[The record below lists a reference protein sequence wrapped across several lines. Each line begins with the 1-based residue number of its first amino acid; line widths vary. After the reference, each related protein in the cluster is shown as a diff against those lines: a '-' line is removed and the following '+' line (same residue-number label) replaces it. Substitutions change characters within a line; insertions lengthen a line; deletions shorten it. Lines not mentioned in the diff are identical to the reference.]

1 MVFSSIIFL
10 YFFLPCMLIIYYIS
24 PNKTKNIVL
33 LISGL
38 FFYAWGEPVY
48 VFLML
53 LTTLVDYTAGGII
66 DRFDSSKKIRTLALI
81 SSLIINLGILF
92 TFKYS
97 SFFAGIFGIELKKLP
112 LPVGISFYTF
122 QSISYTIDMYM
133 RKIKVQKNFINYAA
147 YVTLFPQ
154 IVAGPIV
161 RYEDVQNEI
170 NSRKVNIYLLG
181 EGAGIFIKGLAKKV
195 LLANNIGLLWTE
207 IKGMDYSE
215 ISVLTAWLGILAFT
229 FQIYYDFSGYSDMAV
244 GLGKM
249 LGFNFPENFRHP
261 YISRSISEFWRR
273 WHITLGSWFRSY
285 VYIPLGGNRKGK
297 YKTLRN
303 LLIVWGLTG
312 LWHGASWNFILWGLY
327 FGTILVI
334 EKRFFLKFFEKH
346 KIIGN
351 MVTNILVVI
360 GFVFFY
366 NEKNILDIFIKMF
379 TGRGISFTNVSTN
392 YYLLNYL
399 VLLIISF
406 IACTP
411 LLKNIINKCKKNKN
425 LNIVISIV
433 EPIVLIGLLVLS
445 TAFIVDASSNSFLYF
460 RF

>member
-1 MVFSSIIFL
+1 MIFSSIYFIYYFLIIFL
-10 YFFLPCMLIIYYIS
+10 ILYFITPKKY
-24 PNKTKNIVL
+24 KNYTLLLGSLFFYFYGDSKYIVL
-33 LISGL
+33 L
-38 FFYAWGEPVY
+38 
-48 VFLML
+48 
-53 LTTLVDYTAGGII
+53 
-66 DRFDSSKKIRTLALI
+66 LI
-81 SSLIINLGILF
+81 SSLVNYILGRLISKKNKKLFLIIGLIFNFGLLFYFKYFNFFLSNINSLFKTNINLFSIV
-92 TFKYS
+92 
-97 SFFAGIFGIELKKLP
+97 LP
-112 LPVGISFYTF
+112 LGISFYTF
-122 QSISYTIDMYM
+122 KNASYLIDVYKN
-133 RKIKVQKNFINYAA
+133 RVNPEKNFINYFTYIAM
-147 YVTLFPQ
+147 FPSLIQ
-154 IVAGPIV
+154 GPIV
-161 RYEDVQNEI
+161 RYKDIDLKDKKISFDNFAMGVERFI
-170 NSRKVNIYLLG
+170 IGLSKKVIL
-181 EGAGIFIKGLAKKV
+181 ADTLAKLV
-195 LLANNIGLLWTE
+195 TSLTNMEVQTVVSLWVKATSD
-207 IKGMDYSE
+207 IVKLY
-215 ISVLTAWLGILAFT
+215 L
-229 FQIYYDFSGYSDMAV
+229 DFSGYTDMAI
-244 GLGKM
+244 GLGLMIGIKIM
-249 LGFNFPENFRHP
+249 ENFDYP
-261 YISRSISEFWRR
+261 LSTYSITSFWRK
-273 WHITLGSWFRSY
+273 WHISLSSWFKDY
-285 VYIPLGGNRKGK
+285 IYIPLGGNRKGK
-297 YKTLRN
+297 FRKYFN
-303 LLIVWGLTG
+303 IFVVWFLTG

>member
-1 MVFSSIIFL
+1 MIFSSIYFIYYFLIIFL
-10 YFFLPCMLIIYYIS
+10 ILYFITPKKF
-24 PNKTKNIVL
+24 KNYTLLLGSLFFYFYGDSKYIVL
-33 LISGL
+33 L
-38 FFYAWGEPVY
+38 
-48 VFLML
+48 
-53 LTTLVDYTAGGII
+53 
-66 DRFDSSKKIRTLALI
+66 LI
-81 SSLIINLGILF
+81 SSLVNYILGRLISKKNKKLFLIIGLIFNFGLLFYFKYFNFFLSNINSLFKTNINLFSIV
-92 TFKYS
+92 
-97 SFFAGIFGIELKKLP
+97 LP
-112 LPVGISFYTF
+112 LGISFYTF
-122 QSISYTIDMYM
+122 KNASYLIDVYKN
-133 RKIKVQKNFINYAA
+133 RVNPEKNFINYFTYIAM
-147 YVTLFPQ
+147 FPSLIQ
-154 IVAGPIV
+154 GPIV
-161 RYEDVQNEI
+161 RYKDIDLKDKKISFDNFAMGVERFI
-170 NSRKVNIYLLG
+170 IGLSKKVIL
-181 EGAGIFIKGLAKKV
+181 ADTLAKLV
-195 LLANNIGLLWTE
+195 TSLTNMEVQTVVSLWVKATSD
-207 IKGMDYSE
+207 IVKLY
-215 ISVLTAWLGILAFT
+215 L
-229 FQIYYDFSGYSDMAV
+229 DFSGYTDMAI
-244 GLGKM
+244 GLGLMIGIKIM
-249 LGFNFPENFRHP
+249 ENFDYP
-261 YISRSISEFWRR
+261 LSTYSVTSFWRK
-273 WHITLGSWFRSY
+273 WHISLSSWFKDY
-285 VYIPLGGNRKGK
+285 IYIPLGGNRKGK
-297 YKTLRN
+297 FRKYFN
-303 LLIVWGLTG
+303 IFVVWFLTG

-351 MVTNILVVI
+351 IVTNFLVVI

-392 YYLLNYL
+392 YYLLNYF

>member
-1 MVFSSIIFL
+1 MIFSSIYFIYYFLIIFL
-10 YFFLPCMLIIYYIS
+10 ILYFITPKKY
-24 PNKTKNIVL
+24 KNYTLLLGSLFFYFYGDSKYIVL
-33 LISGL
+33 L
-38 FFYAWGEPVY
+38 
-48 VFLML
+48 
-53 LTTLVDYTAGGII
+53 
-66 DRFDSSKKIRTLALI
+66 LI
-81 SSLIINLGILF
+81 SSLVNYILGRLISKKNKKLFLIIGLIFNFGLLFYFKYFNFFLSNINSLFKTNINLFSIV
-92 TFKYS
+92 
-97 SFFAGIFGIELKKLP
+97 LP
-112 LPVGISFYTF
+112 LGISFYTF
-122 QSISYTIDMYM
+122 KNASYLIDVYKN
-133 RKIKVQKNFINYAA
+133 RVNSEKNFINYFTYIAM
-147 YVTLFPQ
+147 FPSLIQ
-154 IVAGPIV
+154 GPIV
-161 RYEDVQNEI
+161 RYKDIDLKDKKISFDNFAMGVERFVI
-170 NSRKVNIYLLG
+170 GLSKKVIL
-181 EGAGIFIKGLAKKV
+181 ADTLAKLV
-195 LLANNIGLLWTE
+195 TSLTNMEVQTVVSLWVKATSD
-207 IKGMDYSE
+207 IVKLY
-215 ISVLTAWLGILAFT
+215 L
-229 FQIYYDFSGYSDMAV
+229 DFSGYTDMAI
-244 GLGKM
+244 GLGLMIGIKIM
-249 LGFNFPENFRHP
+249 ENFDYP
-261 YISRSISEFWRR
+261 LSTYSITSFWRK
-273 WHITLGSWFRSY
+273 WHISLSSWFKDY
-285 VYIPLGGNRKGK
+285 IYIPLGGNRKGK
-297 YKTLRN
+297 FRKYFN
-303 LLIVWGLTG
+303 IFVVWFLTG

-379 TGRGISFTNVSTN
+379 TGKGISFTNVSTN

>member
-1 MVFSSIIFL
+1 MIFSSIYFIYYFLIIFL
-10 YFFLPCMLIIYYIS
+10 ILYFITPKKY
-24 PNKTKNIVL
+24 KNYTLLLGSLFFYFYGDSKYIVL
-33 LISGL
+33 L
-38 FFYAWGEPVY
+38 
-48 VFLML
+48 
-53 LTTLVDYTAGGII
+53 
-66 DRFDSSKKIRTLALI
+66 LI
-81 SSLIINLGILF
+81 SSLVNYILGRLISKKNKKLFLIIGLIFNFGLLFYFKYFNFFLSNINSLFKTNINLFSIV
-92 TFKYS
+92 
-97 SFFAGIFGIELKKLP
+97 LP
-112 LPVGISFYTF
+112 LGISFYTF
-122 QSISYTIDMYM
+122 KNASYLIDVYKN
-133 RKIKVQKNFINYAA
+133 RVNSEKNFINYFTYIAM
-147 YVTLFPQ
+147 FPSLIQ
-154 IVAGPIV
+154 GPIV
-161 RYEDVQNEI
+161 RYKDIDLKDKKISFDNFAMGVERFI
-170 NSRKVNIYLLG
+170 IGLSKKVIL
-181 EGAGIFIKGLAKKV
+181 ADTLAKLV
-195 LLANNIGLLWTE
+195 TSLTNMEVQTVVSLWVKATSD
-207 IKGMDYSE
+207 IVKLY
-215 ISVLTAWLGILAFT
+215 L
-229 FQIYYDFSGYSDMAV
+229 DFSGYTDMAI
-244 GLGKM
+244 GLGLMIGIKIM
-249 LGFNFPENFRHP
+249 ENFDYP
-261 YISRSISEFWRR
+261 LSTYSVTSFWRK
-273 WHITLGSWFRSY
+273 WHISLSSWFKDY
-285 VYIPLGGNRKGK
+285 IYIPLGGNRKGK
-297 YKTLRN
+297 FRKYFN
-303 LLIVWGLTG
+303 IFVVWFLTG

-425 LNIVISIV
+425 QNIVICIV

>member
-1 MVFSSIIFL
+1 MVIMIFSSIYFIYYFLIIFL
-10 YFFLPCMLIIYYIS
+10 ILYFITPKKF
-24 PNKTKNIVL
+24 KNYTLLLGSLFFYFYGDSKYIVL
-33 LISGL
+33 L
-38 FFYAWGEPVY
+38 
-48 VFLML
+48 
-53 LTTLVDYTAGGII
+53 
-66 DRFDSSKKIRTLALI
+66 LI
-81 SSLIINLGILF
+81 SSLVNYILGRLISKKNKKLFLIIGLIFNFGLLFYFKYFNFFLSNINSLFKTNINLFSIV
-92 TFKYS
+92 
-97 SFFAGIFGIELKKLP
+97 LP
-112 LPVGISFYTF
+112 LGISFYTF
-122 QSISYTIDMYM
+122 KNASYLIDVY
-133 RKIKVQKNFINYAA
+133 KNKVNPEKNFINYFTYIAM
-147 YVTLFPQ
+147 FPSLIQ
-154 IVAGPIV
+154 GPIV
-161 RYEDVQNEI
+161 RYKDIDLKDKKISFDNFAMGVERFI
-170 NSRKVNIYLLG
+170 IGLSKKVIL
-181 EGAGIFIKGLAKKV
+181 ADTLAKLV
-195 LLANNIGLLWTE
+195 TSLTNMEVQTVVSLWVKATSD
-207 IKGMDYSE
+207 IVKLY
-215 ISVLTAWLGILAFT
+215 L
-229 FQIYYDFSGYSDMAV
+229 DFSGYTDMAI
-244 GLGKM
+244 GLGLMIGIKIM
-249 LGFNFPENFRHP
+249 ENFDYP
-261 YISRSISEFWRR
+261 LSTYSITSFWRK
-273 WHITLGSWFRSY
+273 WHISLSSWFKDY
-285 VYIPLGGNRKGK
+285 IYIPLGGNRKGK
-297 YKTLRN
+297 FRKYFN
-303 LLIVWGLTG
+303 IFVVWFLTG

-351 MVTNILVVI
+351 IVTNILVVI

>member
-1 MVFSSIIFL
+1 MIFSSIYFIYYFLIIFL
-10 YFFLPCMLIIYYIS
+10 ILYFITPKKF
-24 PNKTKNIVL
+24 KNYTLLLGSLFFYFYGDSKYIVL
-33 LISGL
+33 L
-38 FFYAWGEPVY
+38 
-48 VFLML
+48 
-53 LTTLVDYTAGGII
+53 
-66 DRFDSSKKIRTLALI
+66 LI
-81 SSLIINLGILF
+81 SSLVNYILGRLISKKNKKLFLIIGLIFNFGLLFYFKYFNFFLSNINSLFKTNINLFSIV
-92 TFKYS
+92 
-97 SFFAGIFGIELKKLP
+97 LP
-112 LPVGISFYTF
+112 LGISFYTF
-122 QSISYTIDMYM
+122 KNASYLIDVYKN
-133 RKIKVQKNFINYAA
+133 RVNSEKNFINYFTYIAM
-147 YVTLFPQ
+147 FPSLIQ
-154 IVAGPIV
+154 GPIV
-161 RYEDVQNEI
+161 RYKDIDLKDKKISFDNFAMGVERFVI
-170 NSRKVNIYLLG
+170 GLSKKVIL
-181 EGAGIFIKGLAKKV
+181 ADTLAKLV
-195 LLANNIGLLWTE
+195 TSLTNMEVQTVVSLWVKATSD
-207 IKGMDYSE
+207 IVKLY
-215 ISVLTAWLGILAFT
+215 L
-229 FQIYYDFSGYSDMAV
+229 DFSGYTDMAI
-244 GLGKM
+244 GLGLMIGIKIM
-249 LGFNFPENFRHP
+249 ENFDYP
-261 YISRSISEFWRR
+261 LSTYSVTSFWRK
-273 WHITLGSWFRSY
+273 WHISLSSWFKDY
-285 VYIPLGGNRKGK
+285 IYIPLGGNRKGK
-297 YKTLRN
+297 FRKYFN
-303 LLIVWGLTG
+303 IFVVWFLTG

-379 TGRGISFTNVSTN
+379 TGKGISFTNVSTN

-445 TAFIVDASSNSFLYF
+445 TAFIVDATSNSFLYF

>member
-1 MVFSSIIFL
+1 MIFSSIYFIYYFLIIFL
-10 YFFLPCMLIIYYIS
+10 ILYFITPKKF
-24 PNKTKNIVL
+24 KNYTLLLGSLFFYFYGDSKYIVL
-33 LISGL
+33 L
-38 FFYAWGEPVY
+38 
-48 VFLML
+48 
-53 LTTLVDYTAGGII
+53 
-66 DRFDSSKKIRTLALI
+66 LI
-81 SSLIINLGILF
+81 SSLVNYILERLISKKNKKLFLIIGLIFNFGLLFYFKYFNFFLSNINSLFKTNINLFSIV
-92 TFKYS
+92 
-97 SFFAGIFGIELKKLP
+97 LP
-112 LPVGISFYTF
+112 LGISFYTF
-122 QSISYTIDMYM
+122 KNASYLIDVYKN
-133 RKIKVQKNFINYAA
+133 RVNPEKNFINYFTYIAM
-147 YVTLFPQ
+147 FPSLIQ
-154 IVAGPIV
+154 GPIV
-161 RYEDVQNEI
+161 RYKDIDLKDKKISFDNFAMGVERFI
-170 NSRKVNIYLLG
+170 IGLSKKVIL
-181 EGAGIFIKGLAKKV
+181 ADTLAKLV
-195 LLANNIGLLWTE
+195 TSLTNMEVQTVVSLWVKATSD
-207 IKGMDYSE
+207 IVKLY
-215 ISVLTAWLGILAFT
+215 L
-229 FQIYYDFSGYSDMAV
+229 DFSGYTDMAI
-244 GLGKM
+244 GLGLMIGIKIM
-249 LGFNFPENFRHP
+249 ENFDYP
-261 YISRSISEFWRR
+261 LSTYSVTSFWRK
-273 WHITLGSWFRSY
+273 WHISLSSWFKDY
-285 VYIPLGGNRKGK
+285 IYIPLGGNRKGK
-297 YKTLRN
+297 FRKYFN
-303 LLIVWGLTG
+303 IFVVWFLTG

-379 TGRGISFTNVSTN
+379 TGKGISFTNVSTN

>member
-1 MVFSSIIFL
+1 MIFSSIYFIYYFLIIFL
-10 YFFLPCMLIIYYIS
+10 ILYFITPKKY
-24 PNKTKNIVL
+24 KNYTLLLGSLFFYFYGDSKYIVL
-33 LISGL
+33 L
-38 FFYAWGEPVY
+38 
-48 VFLML
+48 
-53 LTTLVDYTAGGII
+53 
-66 DRFDSSKKIRTLALI
+66 LI
-81 SSLIINLGILF
+81 SSLVNYILGRLISKKNKKLFLIIGLIFNFGLLFYFKYFNFFLSNINSLFKTNINLFSIV
-92 TFKYS
+92 
-97 SFFAGIFGIELKKLP
+97 LP
-112 LPVGISFYTF
+112 LGISFYTF
-122 QSISYTIDMYM
+122 KNASYLIDVYKN
-133 RKIKVQKNFINYAA
+133 RVNPEKNFINYFTYIAM
-147 YVTLFPQ
+147 FPSLIQ
-154 IVAGPIV
+154 GPIV
-161 RYEDVQNEI
+161 RYKDIDLKDKKISFDNFAMGVERFI
-170 NSRKVNIYLLG
+170 IGLSKKVIL
-181 EGAGIFIKGLAKKV
+181 ADTLAKLV
-195 LLANNIGLLWTE
+195 TSLTNMEVQTVVSLWVKATSD
-207 IKGMDYSE
+207 IVKLY
-215 ISVLTAWLGILAFT
+215 L
-229 FQIYYDFSGYSDMAV
+229 DFSGYTDMAI
-244 GLGKM
+244 GLGLMIGIKIM
-249 LGFNFPENFRHP
+249 ENFDYP
-261 YISRSISEFWRR
+261 LSTYSVTSFWRK
-273 WHITLGSWFRSY
+273 WHISLSSWFKDY
-285 VYIPLGGNRKGK
+285 IYIPLGGNRKGK
-297 YKTLRN
+297 FRKYFN
-303 LLIVWGLTG
+303 IFVVWFLTG

-351 MVTNILVVI
+351 MFTNILVVI

>member
-1 MVFSSIIFL
+1 MIFSSIYFIYYFLIIFL
-10 YFFLPCMLIIYYIS
+10 ILYFITPKKY
-24 PNKTKNIVL
+24 KNYTLLLGSLFFYFYGDSKYIVL
-33 LISGL
+33 L
-38 FFYAWGEPVY
+38 
-48 VFLML
+48 
-53 LTTLVDYTAGGII
+53 
-66 DRFDSSKKIRTLALI
+66 LI
-81 SSLIINLGILF
+81 SSLVNYILGRLISKKNKKLFLIIGLIFNFGLLFYFKYFNFFLSNINSLFKTNINLFSIV
-92 TFKYS
+92 
-97 SFFAGIFGIELKKLP
+97 LP
-112 LPVGISFYTF
+112 LGISFYTF
-122 QSISYTIDMYM
+122 KNASYLIDVYKN
-133 RKIKVQKNFINYAA
+133 RVNPEKNFINYFTYIAM
-147 YVTLFPQ
+147 FPSLIQ
-154 IVAGPIV
+154 GPIV
-161 RYEDVQNEI
+161 RYKDIDLKDKKISFDNFAMGVERFI
-170 NSRKVNIYLLG
+170 IGLSKKVIL
-181 EGAGIFIKGLAKKV
+181 ADTLAKLV
-195 LLANNIGLLWTE
+195 TSLTNMEVQTVVSLWLKATSD
-207 IKGMDYSE
+207 IVKLY
-215 ISVLTAWLGILAFT
+215 L
-229 FQIYYDFSGYSDMAV
+229 DFSGYTDMAI
-244 GLGKM
+244 GLGLMIGIKIM
-249 LGFNFPENFRHP
+249 ENFDYP
-261 YISRSISEFWRR
+261 LSTYSITSFWRK
-273 WHITLGSWFRSY
+273 WHISLSSWFKDY
-285 VYIPLGGNRKGK
+285 IYIPLGGNRKGK
-297 YKTLRN
+297 FRKYFN
-303 LLIVWGLTG
+303 IFVVWFLTG

-351 MVTNILVVI
+351 IVTNILVVI

>member
-1 MVFSSIIFL
+1 MIFSSIYFIYYFLIIFL
-10 YFFLPCMLIIYYIS
+10 ILYFITPKKF
-24 PNKTKNIVL
+24 KNYTLLLGSLFFYFYGDSKYIVL
-33 LISGL
+33 L
-38 FFYAWGEPVY
+38 
-48 VFLML
+48 
-53 LTTLVDYTAGGII
+53 
-66 DRFDSSKKIRTLALI
+66 LI
-81 SSLIINLGILF
+81 SSLVNYILGRLISKKNKKLFLIIGLIFNFGLLFYFKYFNFFLSNINSLFKTNINLFSIV
-92 TFKYS
+92 
-97 SFFAGIFGIELKKLP
+97 LP
-112 LPVGISFYTF
+112 LGISFYTF
-122 QSISYTIDMYM
+122 KNASYLIDVYKN
-133 RKIKVQKNFINYAA
+133 RVNSEKNFINYFTYIAM
-147 YVTLFPQ
+147 FPSLIQ
-154 IVAGPIV
+154 GPIV
-161 RYEDVQNEI
+161 RYKDIDLKNKKISFDNFAMGVERFI
-170 NSRKVNIYLLG
+170 IGLSKKVIL
-181 EGAGIFIKGLAKKV
+181 ADTLAKLV
-195 LLANNIGLLWTE
+195 TSLTNMEVQTVVSLWVKATSD
-207 IKGMDYSE
+207 IVKLY
-215 ISVLTAWLGILAFT
+215 L
-229 FQIYYDFSGYSDMAV
+229 DFSGYTDMAI
-244 GLGKM
+244 GLGLMIGIKIM
-249 LGFNFPENFRHP
+249 ENFDYP
-261 YISRSISEFWRR
+261 LSTYSVTSFWRK
-273 WHITLGSWFRSY
+273 WHISLSSWFKDY
-285 VYIPLGGNRKGK
+285 IYIPLGGNRKGK
-297 YKTLRN
+297 FRKYFN
-303 LLIVWGLTG
+303 IFVVWFLTG

-379 TGRGISFTNVSTN
+379 TGKGISFTNVSTN

>member
-1 MVFSSIIFL
+1 MIFSSIYFIYYFLIIFL
-10 YFFLPCMLIIYYIS
+10 ILYFITPKKF
-24 PNKTKNIVL
+24 KNYTLLLGSLFFYFYGDSKYIVL
-33 LISGL
+33 L
-38 FFYAWGEPVY
+38 
-48 VFLML
+48 
-53 LTTLVDYTAGGII
+53 
-66 DRFDSSKKIRTLALI
+66 LI
-81 SSLIINLGILF
+81 SSLVNYILGRLISKKNKKLFLIIGLIFNFGLLFYFKYFNFFLSNINSLFKTNINLFSIV
-92 TFKYS
+92 
-97 SFFAGIFGIELKKLP
+97 LP
-112 LPVGISFYTF
+112 LGISFYTF
-122 QSISYTIDMYM
+122 KNASYLIDVYKN
-133 RKIKVQKNFINYAA
+133 RVNSEKNFINYFTYIAM
-147 YVTLFPQ
+147 FPSLIQ
-154 IVAGPIV
+154 GPIV
-161 RYEDVQNEI
+161 RYKDIDLKDKKISFDNFAMGVERFI
-170 NSRKVNIYLLG
+170 IGLSKKVIL
-181 EGAGIFIKGLAKKV
+181 ADTLAKLV
-195 LLANNIGLLWTE
+195 TSLTNMEVQTVVSLWVKATSD
-207 IKGMDYSE
+207 IVKLY
-215 ISVLTAWLGILAFT
+215 L
-229 FQIYYDFSGYSDMAV
+229 DFSGYTDMAI
-244 GLGKM
+244 GLGLMIGIKIM
-249 LGFNFPENFRHP
+249 ENFDYP
-261 YISRSISEFWRR
+261 LSTYSVTSFWRK
-273 WHITLGSWFRSY
+273 WHISLSSWFKDY
-285 VYIPLGGNRKGK
+285 IYIPLGGNRKGK
-297 YKTLRN
+297 FRKYFN
-303 LLIVWGLTG
+303 IFVVWFLTG
-312 LWHGASWNFILWGLY
+312 LWHGASWKFILWGLY

>member
-1 MVFSSIIFL
+1 MIFSSIYFIYYFLIIFL
-10 YFFLPCMLIIYYIS
+10 ILYFITPKKY
-24 PNKTKNIVL
+24 KNYTLLLGSLFFYFYGDSKYIVL
-33 LISGL
+33 L
-38 FFYAWGEPVY
+38 
-48 VFLML
+48 
-53 LTTLVDYTAGGII
+53 
-66 DRFDSSKKIRTLALI
+66 LI
-81 SSLIINLGILF
+81 SSLVNYILGRLISKKNKKLFLIIGLIFNFGLLFYFKYFNFFLSNINSLFKTNINLFSIV
-92 TFKYS
+92 
-97 SFFAGIFGIELKKLP
+97 LP
-112 LPVGISFYTF
+112 LGISFYTF
-122 QSISYTIDMYM
+122 KNASYLIDVYKN
-133 RKIKVQKNFINYAA
+133 RVNPEKNFINYFTYIAM
-147 YVTLFPQ
+147 FPSLIQ
-154 IVAGPIV
+154 GPIV
-161 RYEDVQNEI
+161 RYKDIDLKDKKISFDNFAMGVERFI
-170 NSRKVNIYLLG
+170 IGLSKKVIL
-181 EGAGIFIKGLAKKV
+181 ADTLAKLV
-195 LLANNIGLLWTE
+195 TSLTNMEVQTVVSLWVKATSD
-207 IKGMDYSE
+207 IVKLY
-215 ISVLTAWLGILAFT
+215 L
-229 FQIYYDFSGYSDMAV
+229 DFSGYTDMAI
-244 GLGKM
+244 GLGLMIGIKIM
-249 LGFNFPENFRHP
+249 ENFDYP
-261 YISRSISEFWRR
+261 LSTYSITSFWRK
-273 WHITLGSWFRSY
+273 WHISLSSWFKDY
-285 VYIPLGGNRKGK
+285 IYIPLGGNRKGK
-297 YKTLRN
+297 FRKYFN
-303 LLIVWGLTG
+303 IFVVWFLTG

-425 LNIVISIV
+425 LNLVISIV
-433 EPIVLIGLLVLS
+433 EPIILIGLLVLS

>member
-1 MVFSSIIFL
+1 MIFSSIYFIYYFLIIFL
-10 YFFLPCMLIIYYIS
+10 ILYFITPKKF
-24 PNKTKNIVL
+24 KNYTLLLGSLFFYFYGDSKYIVL
-33 LISGL
+33 L
-38 FFYAWGEPVY
+38 
-48 VFLML
+48 
-53 LTTLVDYTAGGII
+53 
-66 DRFDSSKKIRTLALI
+66 LI
-81 SSLIINLGILF
+81 SSLVNYILGRLISKKNKKLFLIIGLIFNFGLLFYFKYFNFFLSNINSLFKTNINLFSIV
-92 TFKYS
+92 
-97 SFFAGIFGIELKKLP
+97 LP
-112 LPVGISFYTF
+112 LGISFYTF
-122 QSISYTIDMYM
+122 KNASYLIDVYKN
-133 RKIKVQKNFINYAA
+133 RVNSEKNFINYFTYIAM
-147 YVTLFPQ
+147 FPSLIQ
-154 IVAGPIV
+154 GPIV
-161 RYEDVQNEI
+161 RYKDIDLKDKKISFDNFAMGVERFI
-170 NSRKVNIYLLG
+170 IGLSKKVIL
-181 EGAGIFIKGLAKKV
+181 ADTLAKLV
-195 LLANNIGLLWTE
+195 TSLTNMEVQTVVSLWVKATSD
-207 IKGMDYSE
+207 IVKLY
-215 ISVLTAWLGILAFT
+215 L
-229 FQIYYDFSGYSDMAV
+229 DFSGYTDMAI
-244 GLGKM
+244 GLGLMIGIKIM
-249 LGFNFPENFRHP
+249 ENFDYP
-261 YISRSISEFWRR
+261 LSTYSVTSFWRK
-273 WHITLGSWFRSY
+273 WHISLSSWFKDY
-285 VYIPLGGNRKGK
+285 IYIPLGGNRKGK
-297 YKTLRN
+297 FRKYFN
-303 LLIVWGLTG
+303 IFVVWFLTG

-379 TGRGISFTNVSTN
+379 TGKGILFTNVSTN

>member
-1 MVFSSIIFL
+1 MIFSSIYFIYYFLIIFL
-10 YFFLPCMLIIYYIS
+10 ILYFITPKKF
-24 PNKTKNIVL
+24 KNYTLLLGSLFFYFYGDSKYIVL
-33 LISGL
+33 L
-38 FFYAWGEPVY
+38 
-48 VFLML
+48 
-53 LTTLVDYTAGGII
+53 
-66 DRFDSSKKIRTLALI
+66 LI
-81 SSLIINLGILF
+81 SSLVNYILGRLISKKNKKLFLIIGLIFNFGLLFYFKYFNFFLSNINSLFKTNINLFSIV
-92 TFKYS
+92 
-97 SFFAGIFGIELKKLP
+97 LP
-112 LPVGISFYTF
+112 LGISFYTF
-122 QSISYTIDMYM
+122 KNASYLIDVYKN
-133 RKIKVQKNFINYAA
+133 RVNPEKNFINYFTYIAM
-147 YVTLFPQ
+147 FPSLIQ
-154 IVAGPIV
+154 GPIV
-161 RYEDVQNEI
+161 RYKDIDLKDKKISFDNFAMGVERFI
-170 NSRKVNIYLLG
+170 IGLSKKVIL
-181 EGAGIFIKGLAKKV
+181 ADTLAKLV
-195 LLANNIGLLWTE
+195 TSLTNMEVQTVVSLWVKATSD
-207 IKGMDYSE
+207 IVKLY
-215 ISVLTAWLGILAFT
+215 L
-229 FQIYYDFSGYSDMAV
+229 DFSGYTDMAI
-244 GLGKM
+244 GLGLMIGIKIM
-249 LGFNFPENFRHP
+249 ENFDYP
-261 YISRSISEFWRR
+261 LSTYSVTSFWRK
-273 WHITLGSWFRSY
+273 WHISLSSWFKDY
-285 VYIPLGGNRKGK
+285 IYIPLGGNRKGK
-297 YKTLRN
+297 FRKYFN
-303 LLIVWGLTG
+303 IFVVWFLTG

-351 MVTNILVVI
+351 IVTNFLVVI

-399 VLLIISF
+399 MLLIISF

>member
-1 MVFSSIIFL
+1 MIFSSIYFIYYFLIIFL
-10 YFFLPCMLIIYYIS
+10 ILYFITPKKF
-24 PNKTKNIVL
+24 KNYTLLLGSLFFYFYGDSKYIVL
-33 LISGL
+33 L
-38 FFYAWGEPVY
+38 
-48 VFLML
+48 
-53 LTTLVDYTAGGII
+53 
-66 DRFDSSKKIRTLALI
+66 LI
-81 SSLIINLGILF
+81 SSLVNYILGRLISKKNKKLFLIIGLIFNFGLLFYFKYFNFFLSNINSLFKTNINLFSIV
-92 TFKYS
+92 
-97 SFFAGIFGIELKKLP
+97 LP
-112 LPVGISFYTF
+112 LGISFYTF
-122 QSISYTIDMYM
+122 KNASYLIDVY
-133 RKIKVQKNFINYAA
+133 KNKVNPEKNFINYFTYIAM
-147 YVTLFPQ
+147 FPSLIQ
-154 IVAGPIV
+154 GPIV
-161 RYEDVQNEI
+161 RYKDIDLKDKKISFDNFAMGVERFI
-170 NSRKVNIYLLG
+170 IGLSKKVIL
-181 EGAGIFIKGLAKKV
+181 ADTLAKLV
-195 LLANNIGLLWTE
+195 TSLTNMEVQTVVSLWVKATSD
-207 IKGMDYSE
+207 IVKLY
-215 ISVLTAWLGILAFT
+215 L
-229 FQIYYDFSGYSDMAV
+229 DFSGYTDMAI
-244 GLGKM
+244 GLGLMIGIKIM
-249 LGFNFPENFRHP
+249 ENFDYP
-261 YISRSISEFWRR
+261 LSTYSVTSFWRK
-273 WHITLGSWFRSY
+273 WHISLSSWFKDY
-285 VYIPLGGNRKGK
+285 IYIPLGGNRKGK
-297 YKTLRN
+297 FRKYFN
-303 LLIVWGLTG
+303 IFVVWFLTG

-334 EKRFFLKFFEKH
+334 EKRFFLNFFEKQ

>member
-1 MVFSSIIFL
+1 MIFSSIYFIYYFLIIFL
-10 YFFLPCMLIIYYIS
+10 ILYFITPKKF
-24 PNKTKNIVL
+24 KNYTLLLGSLFFYFYGDSKYIVL
-33 LISGL
+33 L
-38 FFYAWGEPVY
+38 
-48 VFLML
+48 
-53 LTTLVDYTAGGII
+53 
-66 DRFDSSKKIRTLALI
+66 LI
-81 SSLIINLGILF
+81 SSLVNYILGRLISKKNKKLFLIIGLIFNFGLLFYFKYFNFFLSNINSLFKTNINLFSIV
-92 TFKYS
+92 
-97 SFFAGIFGIELKKLP
+97 LP
-112 LPVGISFYTF
+112 LGISFYTF
-122 QSISYTIDMYM
+122 KNASYLIDVY
-133 RKIKVQKNFINYAA
+133 KNKVNPEKNFINYFTYIAM
-147 YVTLFPQ
+147 FPSLIQ
-154 IVAGPIV
+154 GPIV
-161 RYEDVQNEI
+161 RYKDIDLKDKKISFDNFAMGVERFI
-170 NSRKVNIYLLG
+170 IGLSKKVIL
-181 EGAGIFIKGLAKKV
+181 ADTLAKLV
-195 LLANNIGLLWTE
+195 TSLTNMEVQTVVSLWVKATSD
-207 IKGMDYSE
+207 IVKLY
-215 ISVLTAWLGILAFT
+215 L
-229 FQIYYDFSGYSDMAV
+229 DFSGYTDMAI
-244 GLGKM
+244 GLGLMIGIKIM
-249 LGFNFPENFRHP
+249 ENFDYP
-261 YISRSISEFWRR
+261 LSTYSITSFWRK
-273 WHITLGSWFRSY
+273 WHISLSSWFKDY
-285 VYIPLGGNRKGK
+285 IYIPLGGNRKGK
-297 YKTLRN
+297 FRKYFN
-303 LLIVWGLTG
+303 IFVVWFLTG

-351 MVTNILVVI
+351 IVTNILVVI

>member
-1 MVFSSIIFL
+1 MIFSSIYFIYYFLIIFL
-10 YFFLPCMLIIYYIS
+10 ILYFITPKKF
-24 PNKTKNIVL
+24 KNYTLLLGSLFFYFYGDSKYIVL
-33 LISGL
+33 L
-38 FFYAWGEPVY
+38 
-48 VFLML
+48 
-53 LTTLVDYTAGGII
+53 
-66 DRFDSSKKIRTLALI
+66 LI
-81 SSLIINLGILF
+81 SSLVNYILGRLISKKNKKLFLIIGLIFNFGLLFYFKYFNFFLSNINSLFKTNINLFSIV
-92 TFKYS
+92 
-97 SFFAGIFGIELKKLP
+97 LP
-112 LPVGISFYTF
+112 LGISFYTF
-122 QSISYTIDMYM
+122 KNASYLIDVYKN
-133 RKIKVQKNFINYAA
+133 RVNPEKNFINYFTYIAM
-147 YVTLFPQ
+147 FPSLIQ
-154 IVAGPIV
+154 GPIV
-161 RYEDVQNEI
+161 RYKDIDLKDKKISFDNFAMGVERFI
-170 NSRKVNIYLLG
+170 IGLSKKVIL
-181 EGAGIFIKGLAKKV
+181 ADTLAKLV
-195 LLANNIGLLWTE
+195 TSLTNMEVQTVVSLWVKATSD
-207 IKGMDYSE
+207 IVKLY
-215 ISVLTAWLGILAFT
+215 L
-229 FQIYYDFSGYSDMAV
+229 DFSGYTDLAI
-244 GLGKM
+244 GLGLMIGIKIM
-249 LGFNFPENFRHP
+249 ENFDYP
-261 YISRSISEFWRR
+261 LSTYSITSFWRK
-273 WHITLGSWFRSY
+273 WHISLSSWFKDY
-285 VYIPLGGNRKGK
+285 IYIPLGGNRKGK
-297 YKTLRN
+297 FRKYFN
-303 LLIVWGLTG
+303 IFVVWFLTG

>member
-1 MVFSSIIFL
+1 MIFSSIYFIYYFLIIFL
-10 YFFLPCMLIIYYIS
+10 ILYFITPKKF
-24 PNKTKNIVL
+24 KNYTLLLGSLFFYFYGDSKYIVL
-33 LISGL
+33 L
-38 FFYAWGEPVY
+38 
-48 VFLML
+48 
-53 LTTLVDYTAGGII
+53 
-66 DRFDSSKKIRTLALI
+66 LI
-81 SSLIINLGILF
+81 SSLVNYILGRLISKKNKKLFLIIGLIFNFGLLFYFKYFNFFLSNINSLFKTNINLFSIV
-92 TFKYS
+92 
-97 SFFAGIFGIELKKLP
+97 LP
-112 LPVGISFYTF
+112 LGISFYTF
-122 QSISYTIDMYM
+122 KNASYLIDVYKN
-133 RKIKVQKNFINYAA
+133 RVNPEKNFINYFTYIAM
-147 YVTLFPQ
+147 FPSLIQ
-154 IVAGPIV
+154 GPIV
-161 RYEDVQNEI
+161 RYKDIDLKDKKISFDNFAMGVERFI
-170 NSRKVNIYLLG
+170 IGLSKKVIL
-181 EGAGIFIKGLAKKV
+181 ADTLAKLV
-195 LLANNIGLLWTE
+195 TSLTNMEVQTVVSLWVKATSD
-207 IKGMDYSE
+207 IVKLY
-215 ISVLTAWLGILAFT
+215 L
-229 FQIYYDFSGYSDMAV
+229 DFSGYTDMAI
-244 GLGKM
+244 GLGLMIGIKIM
-249 LGFNFPENFRHP
+249 ENFDYP
-261 YISRSISEFWRR
+261 LSTYSVTSFWRK
-273 WHITLGSWFRSY
+273 WHISLSSWFKDY
-285 VYIPLGGNRKGK
+285 IYIPLGGNRKGK
-297 YKTLRN
+297 FRKYFN
-303 LLIVWGLTG
+303 IFVVWFLTG

-379 TGRGISFTNVSTN
+379 TGKGISFTNVSTN

>member
-1 MVFSSIIFL
+1 MIFSSIYFIYYFLIIFL
-10 YFFLPCMLIIYYIS
+10 ILYFITPKKF
-24 PNKTKNIVL
+24 KNYTLLLGSLFFYFYGDSKYIVL
-33 LISGL
+33 L
-38 FFYAWGEPVY
+38 
-48 VFLML
+48 
-53 LTTLVDYTAGGII
+53 
-66 DRFDSSKKIRTLALI
+66 LI
-81 SSLIINLGILF
+81 SSLVNYILGRLISKKNKKLFLIIGLIFNFGLLFYFKYFNFFLSNINSLFKTNINLFSIV
-92 TFKYS
+92 
-97 SFFAGIFGIELKKLP
+97 LP
-112 LPVGISFYTF
+112 LGISFYTF
-122 QSISYTIDMYM
+122 KNASYLIDVYKN
-133 RKIKVQKNFINYAA
+133 RVNSEKNFINYFTYIAM
-147 YVTLFPQ
+147 FPSLIQ
-154 IVAGPIV
+154 GPIV
-161 RYEDVQNEI
+161 RYKDIDLKDKKISFDNFAMGVERFI
-170 NSRKVNIYLLG
+170 IGLSKKVIL
-181 EGAGIFIKGLAKKV
+181 ADTLAKLV
-195 LLANNIGLLWTE
+195 TSLTNMEVQTVVSLWVKATSD
-207 IKGMDYSE
+207 IVKLY
-215 ISVLTAWLGILAFT
+215 L
-229 FQIYYDFSGYSDMAV
+229 DFSGYTDMAI
-244 GLGKM
+244 GLGLMIGIKIM
-249 LGFNFPENFRHP
+249 ENFDYP
-261 YISRSISEFWRR
+261 LSTYSITSFWRK
-273 WHITLGSWFRSY
+273 WHISLSSWFKDY
-285 VYIPLGGNRKGK
+285 IYIPLGGNRKGK
-297 YKTLRN
+297 FRKYFN
-303 LLIVWGLTG
+303 IFVVWFLTG

>member
-1 MVFSSIIFL
+1 MIFSSIYFIYYFLIIFL
-10 YFFLPCMLIIYYIS
+10 ILYFITPKKF
-24 PNKTKNIVL
+24 KNYTLLLGSLFFYFYGDSKYIVL
-33 LISGL
+33 L
-38 FFYAWGEPVY
+38 
-48 VFLML
+48 
-53 LTTLVDYTAGGII
+53 
-66 DRFDSSKKIRTLALI
+66 LI
-81 SSLIINLGILF
+81 SSLVNYVLGRLISKKNKKLFLIIGLIFNFGLLFYFKYFNFFLSNINSLFKTNINLFSIV
-92 TFKYS
+92 
-97 SFFAGIFGIELKKLP
+97 LP
-112 LPVGISFYTF
+112 LGISFYTF
-122 QSISYTIDMYM
+122 KNASYLIDVYKN
-133 RKIKVQKNFINYAA
+133 RVNPEKNFINYFT
-147 YVTLFPQ
+147 YIVMFPSLIQ
-154 IVAGPIV
+154 GPIV
-161 RYEDVQNEI
+161 RYKDIDLKDKKISFDNFAMGVERFI
-170 NSRKVNIYLLG
+170 IGLSKKVIL
-181 EGAGIFIKGLAKKV
+181 ADTLAKLV
-195 LLANNIGLLWTE
+195 TSLTNMEVQTVVSLWVKATSD
-207 IKGMDYSE
+207 IVKLY
-215 ISVLTAWLGILAFT
+215 L
-229 FQIYYDFSGYSDMAV
+229 DFSGYTDMAI
-244 GLGKM
+244 GLGLMIGIKIM
-249 LGFNFPENFRHP
+249 ENFDYP
-261 YISRSISEFWRR
+261 LSTYSVTSFWRK
-273 WHITLGSWFRSY
+273 WHISLSSWFKDY
-285 VYIPLGGNRKGK
+285 IYIPLGGNRKGK
-297 YKTLRN
+297 FRKYFN
-303 LLIVWGLTG
+303 IFVVWFLTG

-351 MVTNILVVI
+351 IVTNILVVI

-425 LNIVISIV
+425 QNIVICIV

>member
-1 MVFSSIIFL
+1 MIFSSIYFIYYFLIIFL
-10 YFFLPCMLIIYYIS
+10 ILYFITPKKF
-24 PNKTKNIVL
+24 KNYTLLLGSLFFYFYGDSKYIVL
-33 LISGL
+33 L
-38 FFYAWGEPVY
+38 
-48 VFLML
+48 
-53 LTTLVDYTAGGII
+53 
-66 DRFDSSKKIRTLALI
+66 LI
-81 SSLIINLGILF
+81 SSLVNYILGRLISKKNKKLFLIIGLIFNFGLLFYFKYFNFFLSNINSLFKTNINLFSIV
-92 TFKYS
+92 
-97 SFFAGIFGIELKKLP
+97 LP
-112 LPVGISFYTF
+112 LGISFYTF
-122 QSISYTIDMYM
+122 KNASYLIDVY
-133 RKIKVQKNFINYAA
+133 KNKVNSEKNFINYFTYIAM
-147 YVTLFPQ
+147 FPSLIQ
-154 IVAGPIV
+154 GPIV
-161 RYEDVQNEI
+161 RYKDIDLKDKKISFDNFAMGVERFVI
-170 NSRKVNIYLLG
+170 GLSKKVIL
-181 EGAGIFIKGLAKKV
+181 ADTLAKLV
-195 LLANNIGLLWTE
+195 TSLTNMEVQTVVSLWVKATSD
-207 IKGMDYSE
+207 IVKLY
-215 ISVLTAWLGILAFT
+215 L
-229 FQIYYDFSGYSDMAV
+229 DFSGYTDMAI
-244 GLGKM
+244 GLGLMIGIKIM
-249 LGFNFPENFRHP
+249 ENFDYP
-261 YISRSISEFWRR
+261 LSTYSITSFWRK
-273 WHITLGSWFRSY
+273 WHISLSSWFKDY
-285 VYIPLGGNRKGK
+285 IYIPLGGNRKGK
-297 YKTLRN
+297 FRKYFN
-303 LLIVWGLTG
+303 IFVVWFLTG

-346 KIIGN
+346 IIIGN

-379 TGRGISFTNVSTN
+379 TGKGISFTNVSTN

>member
-1 MVFSSIIFL
+1 MVFSSIYFIYYFLIIFL
-10 YFFLPCMLIIYYIS
+10 ILYFITPKKY
-24 PNKTKNIVL
+24 KNYTLLLGSLFFYFYGDSKYIVL
-33 LISGL
+33 L
-38 FFYAWGEPVY
+38 
-48 VFLML
+48 
-53 LTTLVDYTAGGII
+53 
-66 DRFDSSKKIRTLALI
+66 LI
-81 SSLIINLGILF
+81 SSLANYILGRLISKKNKKLFLIIGLIFNFGLLFYFKYFNFFLSNINSLFKTNINLFSIV
-92 TFKYS
+92 
-97 SFFAGIFGIELKKLP
+97 LP
-112 LPVGISFYTF
+112 LGISFYTF
-122 QSISYTIDMYM
+122 KNASYLIDVYKNRVISE
-133 RKIKVQKNFINYAA
+133 KNFINYFTYIAM
-147 YVTLFPQ
+147 FPSLIQ
-154 IVAGPIV
+154 GPIV
-161 RYEDVQNEI
+161 RYKDIDLKDKKISFDNFAMGVERFI
-170 NSRKVNIYLLG
+170 IGLSKKVIL
-181 EGAGIFIKGLAKKV
+181 ADTLAKLV
-195 LLANNIGLLWTE
+195 TSLTNMEVQTVVSLWVKATSD
-207 IKGMDYSE
+207 IVKLY
-215 ISVLTAWLGILAFT
+215 L
-229 FQIYYDFSGYSDMAV
+229 DFSGYTDMAI
-244 GLGKM
+244 GLGLMIGIKIM
-249 LGFNFPENFRHP
+249 ENFDYP
-261 YISRSISEFWRR
+261 LSTYSVTSFWRK
-273 WHITLGSWFRSY
+273 WHISLSSWFKDY
-285 VYIPLGGNRKGK
+285 IYIPLGGNRKGK
-297 YKTLRN
+297 FRKYFN
-303 LLIVWGLTG
+303 IFVVWFLTG

-351 MVTNILVVI
+351 IVTNILVVI

-425 LNIVISIV
+425 QNIVICIV

>member
-1 MVFSSIIFL
+1 MIFSSIYFIYYFLIIFL
-10 YFFLPCMLIIYYIS
+10 ILYFITPKKF
-24 PNKTKNIVL
+24 KNYTLLLGSLFFYFYGDSKYIVL
-33 LISGL
+33 L
-38 FFYAWGEPVY
+38 
-48 VFLML
+48 
-53 LTTLVDYTAGGII
+53 
-66 DRFDSSKKIRTLALI
+66 LI
-81 SSLIINLGILF
+81 SSLANYILGRLISKKNKKLFLIIGLIFNFGLLFYFKYFNFFLSNINSLFKTNINLFSIV
-92 TFKYS
+92 
-97 SFFAGIFGIELKKLP
+97 LP
-112 LPVGISFYTF
+112 LGISFYTF
-122 QSISYTIDMYM
+122 KNASYLIDVYKN
-133 RKIKVQKNFINYAA
+133 RVNSEKNFINYFTYIAM
-147 YVTLFPQ
+147 FPSLIQ
-154 IVAGPIV
+154 GPIV
-161 RYEDVQNEI
+161 RYKDIDLKDKKISFDNFAMGVERFI
-170 NSRKVNIYLLG
+170 IGLSKKVIL
-181 EGAGIFIKGLAKKV
+181 ADTLAKLV
-195 LLANNIGLLWTE
+195 TSLTNMEVQTVVSLWVKATSD
-207 IKGMDYSE
+207 IVKLY
-215 ISVLTAWLGILAFT
+215 L
-229 FQIYYDFSGYSDMAV
+229 DFSGYTDMAI
-244 GLGKM
+244 GLGLMIGIKIM
-249 LGFNFPENFRHP
+249 ENFDYP
-261 YISRSISEFWRR
+261 LSTYSVTSFWRK
-273 WHITLGSWFRSY
+273 WHISLSSWFKDY
-285 VYIPLGGNRKGK
+285 IYIPLGGNRKGK
-297 YKTLRN
+297 FRKYFN
-303 LLIVWGLTG
+303 IFVVWFLTG

-379 TGRGISFTNVSTN
+379 TGKGISFTNVSAN

>member
-1 MVFSSIIFL
+1 MIFSSIYFIYYFLIIFL
-10 YFFLPCMLIIYYIS
+10 ILYFITPKKY
-24 PNKTKNIVL
+24 KNYTLLLGSLFFYFYGDSKYIVL
-33 LISGL
+33 L
-38 FFYAWGEPVY
+38 
-48 VFLML
+48 
-53 LTTLVDYTAGGII
+53 
-66 DRFDSSKKIRTLALI
+66 LI
-81 SSLIINLGILF
+81 SSLVNYILGRLISKKNKKLFLIIGLIFNFGLLFYFKYFNFFLSNINSLFKTNINLFSIV
-92 TFKYS
+92 
-97 SFFAGIFGIELKKLP
+97 LP
-112 LPVGISFYTF
+112 LGISFYTF
-122 QSISYTIDMYM
+122 KNASYLIDVYKN
-133 RKIKVQKNFINYAA
+133 RVNPEKNFINYFTYIAM
-147 YVTLFPQ
+147 FPSLIQ
-154 IVAGPIV
+154 GPIV
-161 RYEDVQNEI
+161 RYKDIDLKDKKISFDNFAMGVERFI
-170 NSRKVNIYLLG
+170 IGLSKKVIL
-181 EGAGIFIKGLAKKV
+181 ADTLAKLV
-195 LLANNIGLLWTE
+195 TSLTNMEVQTVVSLWVKATSD
-207 IKGMDYSE
+207 IVKLY
-215 ISVLTAWLGILAFT
+215 L
-229 FQIYYDFSGYSDMAV
+229 DFSGYTDMAI
-244 GLGKM
+244 GLGLMIGIKIM
-249 LGFNFPENFRHP
+249 ENFDYP
-261 YISRSISEFWRR
+261 LSTYSVTSFWRK
-273 WHITLGSWFRSY
+273 WHISLSSWFKDY
-285 VYIPLGGNRKGK
+285 IYIPLGGNRKGK
-297 YKTLRN
+297 FRKYFN
-303 LLIVWGLTG
+303 IFVVWFLTG

>member
-1 MVFSSIIFL
+1 MIFSSIYFIYYFLIIFL
-10 YFFLPCMLIIYYIS
+10 ILYFITPKKF
-24 PNKTKNIVL
+24 KNYTLLLGSLFFYFYGDSKYIVL
-33 LISGL
+33 L
-38 FFYAWGEPVY
+38 
-48 VFLML
+48 
-53 LTTLVDYTAGGII
+53 
-66 DRFDSSKKIRTLALI
+66 LI
-81 SSLIINLGILF
+81 SSLVNYILGRLISKKNKKLFLIIGLIFNFGLLFYFKYFNFFLSNINSLFKTNINLFSIV
-92 TFKYS
+92 
-97 SFFAGIFGIELKKLP
+97 LP
-112 LPVGISFYTF
+112 LGISFYTF
-122 QSISYTIDMYM
+122 KNASYLIDVYKN
-133 RKIKVQKNFINYAA
+133 RVNSEKNFINYFTYIAM
-147 YVTLFPQ
+147 FPSLIQ
-154 IVAGPIV
+154 GPIV
-161 RYEDVQNEI
+161 RYKDIDLKDKKISFDNFAMGVERFI
-170 NSRKVNIYLLG
+170 IGLSKKVIL
-181 EGAGIFIKGLAKKV
+181 ADTLAKLV
-195 LLANNIGLLWTE
+195 TSLTNMEVQTIVSLWVKATSD
-207 IKGMDYSE
+207 IVKLY
-215 ISVLTAWLGILAFT
+215 L
-229 FQIYYDFSGYSDMAV
+229 DFSGYTDMAI
-244 GLGKM
+244 GLGLMIGIKIM
-249 LGFNFPENFRHP
+249 ENFDYP
-261 YISRSISEFWRR
+261 LSTYSVTSFWRK
-273 WHITLGSWFRSY
+273 WHISLSSWFKDY
-285 VYIPLGGNRKGK
+285 IYIPLGGNRKGK
-297 YKTLRN
+297 FRKYFN
-303 LLIVWGLTG
+303 IFVVWFLTG

>member
-1 MVFSSIIFL
+1 MIFSSIYFIYYFLIIFL
-10 YFFLPCMLIIYYIS
+10 ILYFITPKKF
-24 PNKTKNIVL
+24 KNYTLLLGSLFFYFYGDSKYIVL
-33 LISGL
+33 L
-38 FFYAWGEPVY
+38 
-48 VFLML
+48 
-53 LTTLVDYTAGGII
+53 
-66 DRFDSSKKIRTLALI
+66 LI
-81 SSLIINLGILF
+81 SSLVNYILGRLISKKNKKLFLIIGLIFNFGLLFYFKYFNFFLSNINSLFKTNINLFSIV
-92 TFKYS
+92 
-97 SFFAGIFGIELKKLP
+97 LP
-112 LPVGISFYTF
+112 LGISFYTF
-122 QSISYTIDMYM
+122 RNASYLIDVYKN
-133 RKIKVQKNFINYAA
+133 RVNSEKNFINYFTYIAM
-147 YVTLFPQ
+147 FPSLIQ
-154 IVAGPIV
+154 GPIV
-161 RYEDVQNEI
+161 RYKDIDLKDKKISFDNFAMGVERFVI
-170 NSRKVNIYLLG
+170 GLSKKVIL
-181 EGAGIFIKGLAKKV
+181 ADTLAKLV
-195 LLANNIGLLWTE
+195 TSLTNMEVQTVVSLWVKATSD
-207 IKGMDYSE
+207 IVKLY
-215 ISVLTAWLGILAFT
+215 L
-229 FQIYYDFSGYSDMAV
+229 DFSGYTDMAI
-244 GLGKM
+244 GLGLMIGIKIM
-249 LGFNFPENFRHP
+249 ENFDYP
-261 YISRSISEFWRR
+261 LSTYSVTSFWRK
-273 WHITLGSWFRSY
+273 WHISLSSWFKDY
-285 VYIPLGGNRKGK
+285 IYIPLGGNRKGK
-297 YKTLRN
+297 FRKYFN
-303 LLIVWGLTG
+303 IFVVWFLTG

-379 TGRGISFTNVSTN
+379 TGKGISFTNVSTN

>member
-1 MVFSSIIFL
+1 MIFSSIYFIYYFLIIFL
-10 YFFLPCMLIIYYIS
+10 ILYFITPKKF
-24 PNKTKNIVL
+24 KNYTLLLGSLFFYFYGDSKYIVL
-33 LISGL
+33 L
-38 FFYAWGEPVY
+38 
-48 VFLML
+48 
-53 LTTLVDYTAGGII
+53 
-66 DRFDSSKKIRTLALI
+66 LI
-81 SSLIINLGILF
+81 SSLVNYILGRLISKKNKKLFLIIGLIFNFGLLFYFKYFNFFLSNINSLFKTNINLFSIV
-92 TFKYS
+92 
-97 SFFAGIFGIELKKLP
+97 LP
-112 LPVGISFYTF
+112 LGISFYTF
-122 QSISYTIDMYM
+122 KNASYLIDVYKN
-133 RKIKVQKNFINYAA
+133 RVNSEKNFINYFT
-147 YVTLFPQ
+147 YITMFPSLIQ
-154 IVAGPIV
+154 GPIV
-161 RYEDVQNEI
+161 RYKDIDLKDKKISFDNFAMGVERFI
-170 NSRKVNIYLLG
+170 IGLSKKVIL
-181 EGAGIFIKGLAKKV
+181 ADTLAKLV
-195 LLANNIGLLWTE
+195 TSLTNMEVQTVVSLWVKATSD
-207 IKGMDYSE
+207 IVKLY
-215 ISVLTAWLGILAFT
+215 L
-229 FQIYYDFSGYSDMAV
+229 DFSGYTDMAI
-244 GLGKM
+244 GLGLMIGIKIM
-249 LGFNFPENFRHP
+249 ENFDYP
-261 YISRSISEFWRR
+261 LSTYSVTSFWRK
-273 WHITLGSWFRSY
+273 WHISLSSWFKDY
-285 VYIPLGGNRKGK
+285 IYIPLGGNRKGK
-297 YKTLRN
+297 FRKYFN
-303 LLIVWGLTG
+303 IFVVWFLTG

>member
-1 MVFSSIIFL
+1 MIFSSIYFIYYFLIIFL
-10 YFFLPCMLIIYYIS
+10 ILYFITPKKF
-24 PNKTKNIVL
+24 KNYTLLLGSLFFYFYGDSKYIVL
-33 LISGL
+33 L
-38 FFYAWGEPVY
+38 
-48 VFLML
+48 
-53 LTTLVDYTAGGII
+53 
-66 DRFDSSKKIRTLALI
+66 LI
-81 SSLIINLGILF
+81 SSLVNYILGRIISKKNKKLFLIIGLIFNFGLLFYFKYFNFFLSNINSLFKTNINLFSIV
-92 TFKYS
+92 
-97 SFFAGIFGIELKKLP
+97 LP
-112 LPVGISFYTF
+112 LGISFYTF
-122 QSISYTIDMYM
+122 KNASYLIDVYKN
-133 RKIKVQKNFINYAA
+133 RVNSEKNFINYFTYIAM
-147 YVTLFPQ
+147 FPSLIQ
-154 IVAGPIV
+154 GPIV
-161 RYEDVQNEI
+161 RYKDIDLKDKKISFDNFAMGVERFI
-170 NSRKVNIYLLG
+170 IGLSKKVIL
-181 EGAGIFIKGLAKKV
+181 ADTLAKLV
-195 LLANNIGLLWTE
+195 TSLTNMEVQTVVSLWVKATSD
-207 IKGMDYSE
+207 IVKLY
-215 ISVLTAWLGILAFT
+215 L
-229 FQIYYDFSGYSDMAV
+229 DFSGYTDMAI
-244 GLGKM
+244 GLGLMIGIKIM
-249 LGFNFPENFRHP
+249 ENFDYP
-261 YISRSISEFWRR
+261 LSTYSVTSFWRK
-273 WHITLGSWFRSY
+273 WHISLSSWFKDY
-285 VYIPLGGNRKGK
+285 IYIPLGGNRKGK
-297 YKTLRN
+297 FRKYFN
-303 LLIVWGLTG
+303 IFVVWFLTG

-334 EKRFFLKFFEKH
+334 EKRFFLKIFEKH

-433 EPIVLIGLLVLS
+433 EPIILIGLLVLS